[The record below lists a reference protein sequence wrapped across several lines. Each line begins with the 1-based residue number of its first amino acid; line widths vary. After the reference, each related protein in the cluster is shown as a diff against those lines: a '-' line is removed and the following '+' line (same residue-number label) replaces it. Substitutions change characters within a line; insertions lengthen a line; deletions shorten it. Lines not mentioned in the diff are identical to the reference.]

1 VIELRISEAAAQSIV
16 ELAEYYEQ
24 ASDIALAHRWEEAVG
39 QIVNSL
45 RSFPER

>member
-24 ASDIALAHRWEEAVG
+24 A
-39 QIVNSL
+39 
-45 RSFPER
+45 